1 MNRTEINAMSA
12 AWITQATN
20 DLVNKLNALANESG
34 INPLSLSL
42 LLTISK
48 DRLSSIL
55 KCETVPTMEEFVKIM
70 ILTGNAL
77 SIEPLNEEVPPMS
90 PPCPPMSHD
99 FHHCRANACNCNHDT
114 HEEEGQKQYEEK
126 KSPFASMPRERLVNI
141 IVKKLWDTEINIEEA
156 SNEELVE
163 FLNKKDKRIRE
174 MKEIENAEKNP
185 EFMRF
190 VNGLKTLVKNDP
202 KVKDAVEKLVRSF

>member
-1 MNRTEINAMSA
+1 MNRNEINAMSA

-20 DLVNKLNALANESG
+20 DLVSKLNALANESS
-34 INPLSLSL
+34 INPLSLSV

-48 DRLSSIL
+48 DRLASIL
-55 KCETVPTMEEFVKIM
+55 KCETVPTLEEFVKIM
-70 ILTGNAL
+70 ALTGNAL
-77 SIEPLNEEVPPMS
+77 SIEPLNEEVPPMI
-90 PPCPPMSHD
+90 PPCPPMPHD
-99 FHHCRANACNCNHDT
+99 FHHCHNHACHCHHEIPT
-114 HEEEGQKQYEEK
+114 EEEPRQEEEK

-141 IVKKLWDTEINIEEA
+141 IVKKLWDTEIDIEES

-174 MKEIENAEKNP
+174 MREVEKAEKNP

>member
-1 MNRTEINAMSA
+1 MNRNEINAMSA

-20 DLVNKLNALANESG
+20 DLVSKLNALANESS
-34 INPLSLSL
+34 INPLSLSV

-48 DRLSSIL
+48 DRLASIL
-55 KCETVPTMEEFVKIM
+55 RCETVPTLEEFVKIM
-70 ILTGNAL
+70 ALTGNAL
-77 SIEPLNEEVPPMS
+77 SIEPLNEEVPPMT
-90 PPCPPMSHD
+90 PPCPPMPHD
-99 FHHCRANACNCNHDT
+99 FHHCHNHACHCHHEIPT
-114 HEEEGQKQYEEK
+114 EEEPRQEEEK
-126 KSPFASMPRERLVNI
+126 KSPFTSMPRERLVNI
-141 IVKKLWDTEINIEEA
+141 IVKKLWDTEIDIEES

-174 MKEIENAEKNP
+174 MREVEKAEKNP

>member
-1 MNRTEINAMSA
+1 MNRNEINAMSA

-20 DLVNKLNALANESG
+20 DLVSKLNSLANESS
-34 INPLSLSL
+34 INPLSLSV

-48 DRLSSIL
+48 DRLASIL
-55 KCETVPTMEEFVKIM
+55 RCETVPTLEEFVKIM
-70 ILTGNAL
+70 ALTGNAL
-77 SIEPLNEEVPPMS
+77 SIEPLNEEVPPMT
-90 PPCPPMSHD
+90 PPCPPMPHD
-99 FHHCRANACNCNHDT
+99 FHHCHNHACHCHHEIPT
-114 HEEEGQKQYEEK
+114 EEEPRQEEEK

-141 IVKKLWDTEINIEEA
+141 IVKKLWDTEIDIEEA

-174 MKEIENAEKNP
+174 MREIEKAEKNP

-190 VNGLKTLVKNDP
+190 VNGLKTLVENDP
-202 KVKDAVEKLVRSF
+202 NVKDVVEKLVRKF

>member
-1 MNRTEINAMSA
+1 MNRNEINAMSA

-20 DLVNKLNALANESG
+20 DLVSKLNALANESS
-34 INPLSLSL
+34 INPLSLSV

-48 DRLSSIL
+48 DRLASIL
-55 KCETVPTMEEFVKIM
+55 RCETVPTLEEFVKIM
-70 ILTGNAL
+70 ALTGNAL
-77 SIEPLNEEVPPMS
+77 SIEPLNEEVLPMT
-90 PPCPPMSHD
+90 PPCPPMPHD
-99 FHHCRANACNCNHDT
+99 FHHCHNHACHCHHEIPT
-114 HEEEGQKQYEEK
+114 EEEPRQEEEK

-141 IVKKLWDTEINIEEA
+141 IVKKLWDTEIDIEES

-174 MKEIENAEKNP
+174 MREVEKAEKNP

>member
-1 MNRTEINAMSA
+1 MNRNEINAMSA

-20 DLVNKLNALANESG
+20 DLVSKLNALANESS
-34 INPLSLSL
+34 INPLSLSV

-48 DRLSSIL
+48 DRLASIL
-55 KCETVPTMEEFVKIM
+55 RCETVPTLEEFVKIM
-70 ILTGNAL
+70 ALTGNAL
-77 SIEPLNEEVPPMS
+77 SIEPLNEEVPPMT
-90 PPCPPMSHD
+90 PPCPPMPHN
-99 FHHCRANACNCNHDT
+99 FHHCHNHACHCHHEIPT
-114 HEEEGQKQYEEK
+114 EEEPRQEEEK

-141 IVKKLWDTEINIEEA
+141 IVKKLWDTEIDIEEA

-174 MKEIENAEKNP
+174 MKEIEKAEKNP

-190 VNGLKTLVKNDP
+190 VNGLKTLVENDP
-202 KVKDAVEKLVRSF
+202 NVKDVVEKLVRKF

>member
-1 MNRTEINAMSA
+1 MNRNEINAMSA

-20 DLVNKLNALANESG
+20 DLVSKLNALANESS
-34 INPLSLSL
+34 INPLSLSV

-48 DRLSSIL
+48 DRLASIL
-55 KCETVPTMEEFVKIM
+55 RCETVPTLEEFVKIM
-70 ILTGNAL
+70 ALTGNAL
-77 SIEPLNEEVPPMS
+77 SIEPLNEEVPPMT
-90 PPCPPMSHD
+90 PPCPPMPHD
-99 FHHCRANACNCNHDT
+99 FHHCHSHACHCHHEIPT
-114 HEEEGQKQYEEK
+114 EEEPRQKEEK

-141 IVKKLWDTEINIEEA
+141 IVKKLWDTEIDIEES

-174 MKEIENAEKNP
+174 MREVEKAEKNP

>member
-1 MNRTEINAMSA
+1 MNRNEINAMSA

-20 DLVNKLNALANESG
+20 DLVSKLNALANESS
-34 INPLSLSL
+34 INPLSLSV

-48 DRLSSIL
+48 DRLASIL
-55 KCETVPTMEEFVKIM
+55 RCETVPTLEEFVKIM
-70 ILTGNAL
+70 ALTGNAL
-77 SIEPLNEEVPPMS
+77 SIEPFNEEVPPMT
-90 PPCPPMSHD
+90 PPCPPMPHD
-99 FHHCRANACNCNHDT
+99 FHHCHNHACHCHHEIPT
-114 HEEEGQKQYEEK
+114 EEEPRQEEEK

-141 IVKKLWDTEINIEEA
+141 IVKKLWDTEIDIEES

-174 MKEIENAEKNP
+174 MREVEKAEKNP

>member
-1 MNRTEINAMSA
+1 MNRNEINAMSA

-20 DLVNKLNALANESG
+20 DLVSKLNALANESS
-34 INPLSLSL
+34 INPLSLSV

-48 DRLSSIL
+48 DRLASIL
-55 KCETVPTMEEFVKIM
+55 RCETVPTLEEFVKIM
-70 ILTGNAL
+70 ALTGNAL
-77 SIEPLNEEVPPMS
+77 SIEPLNEEVPPMT
-90 PPCPPMSHD
+90 PPCPPMPHD
-99 FHHCRANACNCNHDT
+99 FHHCHNHACHCHHEIPT
-114 HEEEGQKQYEEK
+114 EEEPRQEEEK

-141 IVKKLWDTEINIEEA
+141 IVKKSWDTEIDIEEA

-174 MKEIENAEKNP
+174 MREVEKAEKNP

-190 VNGLKTLVKNDP
+190 VNGLKTLVENDP

>member
-90 PPCPPMSHD
+90 PPCPPMPHD
-99 FHHCRANACNCNHDT
+99 FHHCRDNACNCHHDT
-114 HEEEGQKQYEEK
+114 HEEEEKKQYEEK

-202 KVKDAVEKLVRSF
+202 KVKVAVDKLVRSF

>member
-1 MNRTEINAMSA
+1 MNRNEINAMSA

-20 DLVNKLNALANESG
+20 DLVSKLNALANESS
-34 INPLSLSL
+34 INPLSLSV

-48 DRLSSIL
+48 DRLASIL
-55 KCETVPTMEEFVKIM
+55 RCETVPTLEEFVKIM
-70 ILTGNAL
+70 ALTGNAL
-77 SIEPLNEEVPPMS
+77 SIEPLNEEVPTMT
-90 PPCPPMSHD
+90 PPCPPMPHD
-99 FHHCRANACNCNHDT
+99 FHHCHNHACHCHHEIPT
-114 HEEEGQKQYEEK
+114 EEEPRQEEEK

-141 IVKKLWDTEINIEEA
+141 IVKKLWDTEIDIEES

-174 MKEIENAEKNP
+174 MREVEKAEKNP

>member
-1 MNRTEINAMSA
+1 MNRNEINAMSA

-20 DLVNKLNALANESG
+20 DLVSKLNALANESS
-34 INPLSLSL
+34 INPLSLSV

-48 DRLSSIL
+48 DRLASIL
-55 KCETVPTMEEFVKIM
+55 RCETVPTLEEFVKIM
-70 ILTGNAL
+70 ALTGNAL
-77 SIEPLNEEVPPMS
+77 SIEPLNEEVPPMT
-90 PPCPPMSHD
+90 PPCPPMPHD
-99 FHHCRANACNCNHDT
+99 FHHCHNHACHCHHEIPT
-114 HEEEGQKQYEEK
+114 EEEPRQEEEK

-141 IVKKLWDTEINIEEA
+141 IVKKLWDTEIDIEES

-174 MKEIENAEKNP
+174 MRVVEKAEKNP

>member
-1 MNRTEINAMSA
+1 MNRNEINAMSA

-20 DLVNKLNALANESG
+20 DLVSKLNALANESS
-34 INPLSLSL
+34 INPLSLSV

-48 DRLSSIL
+48 DRLASIL
-55 KCETVPTMEEFVKIM
+55 RCETVPTLEEFVKIM
-70 ILTGNAL
+70 ALTGNAL
-77 SIEPLNEEVPPMS
+77 SIEPLNEEVPPMT
-90 PPCPPMSHD
+90 PPCPPMPHD
-99 FHHCRANACNCNHDT
+99 FHHCHNHACHCHHEIPT
-114 HEEEGQKQYEEK
+114 EEEPRQEEEK

-141 IVKKLWDTEINIEEA
+141 IVKKLWDTEIDIEES

-174 MKEIENAEKNP
+174 MREVEKAEKNP

-190 VNGLKTLVKNDP
+190 VNGLKTLVENDP
-202 KVKDAVEKLVRSF
+202 NVKDVVEKLVRKF

>member
-70 ILTGNAL
+70 ALTGNAL
-77 SIEPLNEEVPPMS
+77 SIEPLNEEVPPMT
-90 PPCPPMSHD
+90 PPCPPMPHD
-99 FHHCRANACNCNHDT
+99 FHHCRNHTCNCHHDT
-114 HEEEGQKQYEEK
+114 HAEEEQKKDEEK

-141 IVKKLWDTEINIEEA
+141 IVKKLWDTEIDIEEA
-156 SNEELVE
+156 SDEELVE

-174 MKEIENAEKNP
+174 MKEIEKAEKNP

-190 VNGLKTLVKNDP
+190 VNGLKTLVENDP
-202 KVKDAVEKLVRSF
+202 KVKDVVEKIVRSF

>member
-1 MNRTEINAMSA
+1 MNRNEINAMSA

-20 DLVNKLNALANESG
+20 DLVSKLNALANESS
-34 INPLSLSL
+34 INPLSLSV

-48 DRLSSIL
+48 DRLASIL
-55 KCETVPTMEEFVKIM
+55 RCETVPTLEEFVKIM
-70 ILTGNAL
+70 ALTGNAL
-77 SIEPLNEEVPPMS
+77 SIEPLNEEVPPMT
-90 PPCPPMSHD
+90 PPCPPMPHD
-99 FHHCRANACNCNHDT
+99 FHHCHNHACHCHHEIPT
-114 HEEEGQKQYEEK
+114 EEEPRQEEEK

-141 IVKKLWDTEINIEEA
+141 IVKKLWDTEIDIEES

-174 MKEIENAEKNP
+174 MREIEKAEKNP

-190 VNGLKTLVKNDP
+190 VNGLKTLVENDP
-202 KVKDAVEKLVRSF
+202 NVKDVVEKLVRKF

>member
-1 MNRTEINAMSA
+1 MNRNEINAMSA

-20 DLVNKLNALANESG
+20 DLVSKLNALANESS
-34 INPLSLSL
+34 INPLSLSV

-48 DRLSSIL
+48 DRLASIL
-55 KCETVPTMEEFVKIM
+55 RCETVPTLEEFVKIM
-70 ILTGNAL
+70 ALTGNAL
-77 SIEPLNEEVPPMS
+77 SIEPLNEEVPPMT
-90 PPCPPMSHD
+90 PPCPPMPHD
-99 FHHCRANACNCNHDT
+99 FHHCHNHACHCHHEIPT
-114 HEEEGQKQYEEK
+114 EEEPRQEEEK

-141 IVKKLWDTEINIEEA
+141 IVKKLWDTEIDIEES

-174 MKEIENAEKNP
+174 MREVEKAEKNP

-202 KVKDAVEKLVRSF
+202 KVKDAVEKFVRSF

>member
-1 MNRTEINAMSA
+1 MNRNEINAMSA

-20 DLVNKLNALANESG
+20 DLVSKLNALANESS
-34 INPLSLSL
+34 INPLSLSV

-48 DRLSSIL
+48 DRLASIL
-55 KCETVPTMEEFVKIM
+55 RCETVPTLEEFVKIM
-70 ILTGNAL
+70 ALTGNAL
-77 SIEPLNEEVPPMS
+77 SIEPLNEEVPPMT
-90 PPCPPMSHD
+90 PPCPQMPHD
-99 FHHCRANACNCNHDT
+99 FHHCHNHACHCHHEIPTEEDT
-114 HEEEGQKQYEEK
+114 RQEEEK

-141 IVKKLWDTEINIEEA
+141 IVKKLWDTEIDIEEA

-174 MKEIENAEKNP
+174 MREVEKAEKNP

-190 VNGLKTLVKNDP
+190 VNGLKTLVENDP
-202 KVKDAVEKLVRSF
+202 NVKDAVEKLVRKF

>member
-1 MNRTEINAMSA
+1 MNRNEINAMSA

-20 DLVNKLNALANESG
+20 DLVSKLNSLANESS
-34 INPLSLSL
+34 INPLSLSV

-48 DRLSSIL
+48 DRLASIL
-55 KCETVPTMEEFVKIM
+55 RCETVPTMEEFVKIM
-70 ILTGNAL
+70 ILTGNTL
-77 SIEPLNEEVPPMS
+77 SIEPLNEEVPPIT
-90 PPCPPMSHD
+90 PPCPPMPHD
-99 FHHCRANACNCNHDT
+99 FHHCHNHACHCHHEIPT
-114 HEEEGQKQYEEK
+114 EEEPRQEEEK

-141 IVKKLWDTEINIEEA
+141 IVKKLWDTEIDIEEA

-174 MKEIENAEKNP
+174 MREIEKAEKNP

-190 VNGLKTLVKNDP
+190 VNGLKTLVENDP
-202 KVKDAVEKLVRSF
+202 NVKDVVEKLVRKF

>member
-1 MNRTEINAMSA
+1 MNRNEINAMSD

-20 DLVNKLNALANESG
+20 DLVSKLDALANESS
-34 INPLSLSL
+34 INPLSLSV

-48 DRLSSIL
+48 DRLASIL
-55 KCETVPTMEEFVKIM
+55 RCETVPTLEEFVKIM
-70 ILTGNAL
+70 ALTGNAL
-77 SIEPLNEEVPPMS
+77 SIEPLNEEVPPMT
-90 PPCPPMSHD
+90 PPCPPMPHD
-99 FHHCRANACNCNHDT
+99 FHHCHNHACHCHHEIPT
-114 HEEEGQKQYEEK
+114 EEEPRQEEEK

-141 IVKKLWDTEINIEEA
+141 IVKKLWDTEIDIEEA

-174 MKEIENAEKNP
+174 MREVEKAEKNP

-190 VNGLKTLVKNDP
+190 VNGLKTLVENDP
-202 KVKDAVEKLVRSF
+202 NVKDVVEKLVRKF

>member
-1 MNRTEINAMSA
+1 MNRNEINAMSA

-20 DLVNKLNALANESG
+20 DLVSKLNALANESS
-34 INPLSLSL
+34 INPLSLSV

-48 DRLSSIL
+48 DRLASIL
-55 KCETVPTMEEFVKIM
+55 RCETVPTLEEFVKIM
-70 ILTGNAL
+70 ALTGNAL
-77 SIEPLNEEVPPMS
+77 SIEPLNEEVPPMT
-90 PPCPPMSHD
+90 PPCPPMPHD
-99 FHHCRANACNCNHDT
+99 FHHCHNHACHCH
-114 HEEEGQKQYEEK
+114 HEIPTEEDPRQEEEK

-141 IVKKLWDTEINIEEA
+141 IVKKLWDTEIDIEES

-174 MKEIENAEKNP
+174 MREVEKAEKNP

>member
-1 MNRTEINAMSA
+1 MNRNEINAMSA

-20 DLVNKLNALANESG
+20 DLVSKLNALANESS
-34 INPLSLSL
+34 INPLSLSV

-48 DRLSSIL
+48 DRLASIL
-55 KCETVPTMEEFVKIM
+55 RCETVPTLEEFVKIM
-70 ILTGNAL
+70 ALTGNAL
-77 SIEPLNEEVPPMS
+77 SIEPLNEEVPPMT
-90 PPCPPMSHD
+90 PPCPPMPHD
-99 FHHCRANACNCNHDT
+99 FHHCHNHACHCHHEIPT
-114 HEEEGQKQYEEK
+114 EEEPRQEEEK

-141 IVKKLWDTEINIEEA
+141 IVKKLWDTEIDIEES

-174 MKEIENAEKNP
+174 MREVEKAEKNP

-190 VNGLKTLVKNDP
+190 VNGLKTLIENDP
-202 KVKDAVEKLVRSF
+202 NVKDVVEKLVRSF

>member
-1 MNRTEINAMSA
+1 MNRNEINAMSA

-20 DLVNKLNALANESG
+20 DLVSKLNALANESS
-34 INPLSLSL
+34 INPLSLSV

-48 DRLSSIL
+48 DRLASIL
-55 KCETVPTMEEFVKIM
+55 RCETVPTLEEFVKIM
-70 ILTGNAL
+70 ALTGNAL
-77 SIEPLNEEVPPMS
+77 SIEPLNEEVPPMT
-90 PPCPPMSHD
+90 PPCPPMPHN
-99 FHHCRANACNCNHDT
+99 FHHCPNHACHCHHEIPT
-114 HEEEGQKQYEEK
+114 EEEPRQEEEK

-141 IVKKLWDTEINIEEA
+141 IVKKLWDTEIDIEEA

-174 MKEIENAEKNP
+174 MKEIEKAEKNP

-190 VNGLKTLVKNDP
+190 VNGLKTLVENDP
-202 KVKDAVEKLVRSF
+202 NVKDVVEKLVRKF

>member
-1 MNRTEINAMSA
+1 MNRNEINAMSA

-20 DLVNKLNALANESG
+20 DLVSKLNALANESS
-34 INPLSLSL
+34 INPLSLSV

-48 DRLSSIL
+48 DRLASIL
-55 KCETVPTMEEFVKIM
+55 RCETVPTLEEFVKIM
-70 ILTGNAL
+70 ALTGNAL
-77 SIEPLNEEVPPMS
+77 SIEPLNEEVPAMT
-90 PPCPPMSHD
+90 PPCPPMPHD
-99 FHHCRANACNCNHDT
+99 FHHCHNHACHCHHEIPT
-114 HEEEGQKQYEEK
+114 EEEPRQEEEK

-141 IVKKLWDTEINIEEA
+141 IVKKLWDTEIDIEES

-174 MKEIENAEKNP
+174 MREVEKAEKNP

>member
-1 MNRTEINAMSA
+1 MNRNEINAMSA

-20 DLVNKLNALANESG
+20 DLVSKLNALANESS
-34 INPLSLSL
+34 INPLSLSV

-48 DRLSSIL
+48 DRLASIL
-55 KCETVPTMEEFVKIM
+55 RCETVPTLEEFVKIM
-70 ILTGNAL
+70 ALTGNAL
-77 SIEPLNEEVPPMS
+77 SIEPLNEEVPPMT
-90 PPCPPMSHD
+90 PPCPPMPHD
-99 FHHCRANACNCNHDT
+99 FHHCHNHACHCHHEIPT
-114 HEEEGQKQYEEK
+114 EEEPRQEEEK

-141 IVKKLWDTEINIEEA
+141 IVKKLWDTEIDIEES

-174 MKEIENAEKNP
+174 MREVEKAEKNP

-190 VNGLKTLVKNDP
+190 VNGLKTLVENDP

>member
-1 MNRTEINAMSA
+1 MNRNEINAMSA

-20 DLVNKLNALANESG
+20 DLVSKLNALANESS
-34 INPLSLSL
+34 INPLSLSV

-48 DRLSSIL
+48 DRLASIL
-55 KCETVPTMEEFVKIM
+55 KCETVPTLEEFVKIM
-70 ILTGNAL
+70 ALTGNAL
-77 SIEPLNEEVPPMS
+77 SIEPLNEEVPPMT
-90 PPCPPMSHD
+90 PPCPPMPHD
-99 FHHCRANACNCNHDT
+99 FHHCHNHACHCHHEIPT
-114 HEEEGQKQYEEK
+114 EEEPRQEEEK

-141 IVKKLWDTEINIEEA
+141 IVKKLWDTEIDIEES

-174 MKEIENAEKNP
+174 MREVEKAEKNP

>member
-1 MNRTEINAMSA
+1 MNRNEINAMSA

-20 DLVNKLNALANESG
+20 DLVSKLNALANESS
-34 INPLSLSL
+34 INPLSLSV

-48 DRLSSIL
+48 DRLASIL
-55 KCETVPTMEEFVKIM
+55 RCETVPTLEEFVKIM
-70 ILTGNAL
+70 ALTGNAL
-77 SIEPLNEEVPPMS
+77 SIEPLNGEVPPMT
-90 PPCPPMSHD
+90 PPCPPMPHD
-99 FHHCRANACNCNHDT
+99 FHHCHNHACHCHHEIPT
-114 HEEEGQKQYEEK
+114 EEEPRQEEEK

-141 IVKKLWDTEINIEEA
+141 IVKKLWDTEIDIEES

-174 MKEIENAEKNP
+174 MMEVEKAEKNP

>member
-1 MNRTEINAMSA
+1 MNRNEINAMSA

-20 DLVNKLNALANESG
+20 DLVSKLNALANESS
-34 INPLSLSL
+34 INPLSLSV

-48 DRLSSIL
+48 DRLASIL
-55 KCETVPTMEEFVKIM
+55 RCETVPTLEEFVKIM
-70 ILTGNAL
+70 ALTGNAL
-77 SIEPLNEEVPPMS
+77 SIEPLNEEVPPMT
-90 PPCPPMSHD
+90 PPCPPMPHD
-99 FHHCRANACNCNHDT
+99 FHHCHNHACHCHHEIPT
-114 HEEEGQKQYEEK
+114 EEESRQEEEK

-141 IVKKLWDTEINIEEA
+141 IVKKLWDTEIDIEES

-174 MKEIENAEKNP
+174 MREVEKAEKNP

>member
-1 MNRTEINAMSA
+1 MNRNEINAMSA

-20 DLVNKLNALANESG
+20 DLVSKLNALANESS
-34 INPLSLSL
+34 INPLSLSV

-48 DRLSSIL
+48 DRLASIL
-55 KCETVPTMEEFVKIM
+55 RCETVPTLEEFVKIM
-70 ILTGNAL
+70 ALTGNAL
-77 SIEPLNEEVPPMS
+77 SIEPLNEEVPPMT
-90 PPCPPMSHD
+90 PPCPPMPHD
-99 FHHCRANACNCNHDT
+99 FHHCHNHACHCH
-114 HEEEGQKQYEEK
+114 HEIPTEEDPRQEEEK

-141 IVKKLWDTEINIEEA
+141 IVKKLWDTEIDIEEA

-174 MKEIENAEKNP
+174 MREVEKAEKNP

-190 VNGLKTLVKNDP
+190 VNGLKTLVENDP
-202 KVKDAVEKLVRSF
+202 NVKDAVEKLVRKF

>member
-1 MNRTEINAMSA
+1 MNRNEINAMSA

-20 DLVNKLNALANESG
+20 DLVSKLNALANESS
-34 INPLSLSL
+34 INPLSLSV

-48 DRLSSIL
+48 DRLASIL
-55 KCETVPTMEEFVKIM
+55 RCETVPTLEEFVKIM
-70 ILTGNAL
+70 ALTGNAL
-77 SIEPLNEEVPPMS
+77 SIEPLNEEVPPMT
-90 PPCPPMSHD
+90 PPCPPMPHD
-99 FHHCRANACNCNHDT
+99 FHHCHNHACHCHHEIPT
-114 HEEEGQKQYEEK
+114 EEEPRQEEEK

-141 IVKKLWDTEINIEEA
+141 IVKKLWDTEIDIEEA

-174 MKEIENAEKNP
+174 MREIEKAEKNP

-190 VNGLKTLVKNDP
+190 VNGLKTLVENDP
-202 KVKDAVEKLVRSF
+202 NVKDVVEKLVRKF

>member
-1 MNRTEINAMSA
+1 MNRNEINAMSA

-20 DLVNKLNALANESG
+20 DLVSKLNALANESS
-34 INPLSLSL
+34 INPLSLSV

-48 DRLSSIL
+48 DRLASIL
-55 KCETVPTMEEFVKIM
+55 RCETVPTLEEFVKIM
-70 ILTGNAL
+70 ALTGNAL
-77 SIEPLNEEVPPMS
+77 SIEPLNEEVPPMT
-90 PPCPPMSHD
+90 PPCPPMPHD
-99 FHHCRANACNCNHDT
+99 FHHFHNHACHCHHEIPT
-114 HEEEGQKQYEEK
+114 EEEPRQEEEK

-141 IVKKLWDTEINIEEA
+141 IVKKLWDTEIDIEES

-174 MKEIENAEKNP
+174 MREVEKAEKNP

>member
-1 MNRTEINAMSA
+1 MNRNEINAMSA

-20 DLVNKLNALANESG
+20 DLVSKLNALANESS
-34 INPLSLSL
+34 INPLSLSV

-48 DRLSSIL
+48 DRLASIL
-55 KCETVPTMEEFVKIM
+55 RCETVPTLEEFVKIM
-70 ILTGNAL
+70 ALTGNAL
-77 SIEPLNEEVPPMS
+77 SIEPLNEEVPPMT
-90 PPCPPMSHD
+90 PPCPPMPHD
-99 FHHCRANACNCNHDT
+99 FHHCHNHACHCHHEIPT
-114 HEEEGQKQYEEK
+114 EEEPRQEEEK

-141 IVKKLWDTEINIEEA
+141 IVKKLWDTEIDIEEA

-174 MKEIENAEKNP
+174 MREVEKAEKNP

-190 VNGLKTLVKNDP
+190 VNGLKTLVENDP
-202 KVKDAVEKLVRSF
+202 NVKDVVEKLVRKF

>member
-1 MNRTEINAMSA
+1 MNRNEINAMSA

-20 DLVNKLNALANESG
+20 DLVSKLNALANESS
-34 INPLSLSL
+34 INPLSLSV

-48 DRLSSIL
+48 DRLASIL
-55 KCETVPTMEEFVKIM
+55 RCETVPTLEEFVKIM
-70 ILTGNAL
+70 ALTGNAL
-77 SIEPLNEEVPPMS
+77 SIEPLNEEVPPMT
-90 PPCPPMSHD
+90 PPCPPMPHD
-99 FHHCRANACNCNHDT
+99 FHHCHNHACHCHHEIPT
-114 HEEEGQKQYEEK
+114 EEEPRQEEEK

-141 IVKKLWDTEINIEEA
+141 IVKKLWDTEIDIEES

-174 MKEIENAEKNP
+174 MREVEKAEKNP

-190 VNGLKTLVKNDP
+190 VNGLKTLVENDP
-202 KVKDAVEKLVRSF
+202 NVKDAVEKLVRKF

>member
-1 MNRTEINAMSA
+1 MNRNEINAMSA

-20 DLVNKLNALANESG
+20 DLVSKLNALANESS
-34 INPLSLSL
+34 INPLSLSV

-48 DRLSSIL
+48 DRLASIL
-55 KCETVPTMEEFVKIM
+55 RCETVPTLEEFVKIM
-70 ILTGNAL
+70 ALTGNAL
-77 SIEPLNEEVPPMS
+77 SIEPLNEEVPPMT
-90 PPCPPMSHD
+90 PTCPPMPHD
-99 FHHCRANACNCNHDT
+99 FHHCHNHACHCHHEIPT
-114 HEEEGQKQYEEK
+114 EEEPRQKEEK

-141 IVKKLWDTEINIEEA
+141 IVKKLWDTEIDIEES

-174 MKEIENAEKNP
+174 MREVEKAEKNP

>member
-1 MNRTEINAMSA
+1 MNRNEINAMSA

-20 DLVNKLNALANESG
+20 DLVSKLNALANESS
-34 INPLSLSL
+34 INPLSLSV

-48 DRLSSIL
+48 DRLASIL
-55 KCETVPTMEEFVKIM
+55 RCETVPTLEEFVKIM
-70 ILTGNAL
+70 ALTGNAL
-77 SIEPLNEEVPPMS
+77 SIEPLNEEVPPMT
-90 PPCPPMSHD
+90 PPCPPMPHD
-99 FHHCRANACNCNHDT
+99 FHHCHNHACHCHHEIPT
-114 HEEEGQKQYEEK
+114 EEEPRQEEEK

-141 IVKKLWDTEINIEEA
+141 IVKKLWDTEIDIEEA

-174 MKEIENAEKNP
+174 MREVEKAEKNP

-190 VNGLKTLVKNDP
+190 VNGLKTLIENDP
-202 KVKDAVEKLVRSF
+202 NVKDVVEKLVRSF